1 VSTERTQVAIVG
13 AGPAG
18 LLLGRLLQ
26 RAGIDA
32 VIVEARDRGYVEA
45 RIRAG
50 VLEQGTV
57 DVLDQAGLG
66 TRLHREGLRH
76 GGIHLRFD
84 GRRHHIPMDEL
95 TGGRAVTV
103 YGQTEVVKDLIAARL
118 ADGLP
123 LVFEAEDVSVSDFD
137 DGDGTPTVRYRHD
150 GRDHTLQADVIAGC
164 DGFHG
169 VCRRTVAGAI
179 SVWEREY
186 PFAWLGIL
194 ADAAP
199 ATDELIYSRHP
210 DGFSL
215 YSMRSP
221 SVSRLYIQVDPHERI
236 EDWSDDRIWT
246 ALRARLATD
255 DGFEPAEGPV
265 TEKSITPMRSFVAAP
280 MRHGRLFLAGDAA
293 HIVPPTGA
301 KGLNLAV
308 ADVTVLA
315 AALQAHV
322 AGDDEP
328 LAAYSDRCLARVWR
342 AQHFSWW
349 MTTMLHNDPGDD
361 AYGEQLALSQ
371 LRYVTRSRAQATAL
385 AENYVGLPLDLPLTG
400 DRTLTPEAVNG

>member
-1 VSTERTQVAIVG
+1 VFAPVTQERTQVAIIG

-26 RAGIDA
+26 RGGVDA
-32 VIVEARDRGYVEA
+32 VVLESRSRDYVEA

-57 DVLDQAGLG
+57 DVLREAGLG
-66 TRLHREGLRH
+66 DRLGREGLRH
-76 GGIHLRFD
+76 GGIYLNFD
-84 GRRHHIPMDEL
+84 SERHHIPMDEL

-118 ADGLP
+118 DDGLP
-123 LVFEAEDVSVSDFD
+123 LRFEAGDVTIAGLVEA
-137 DGDGTPTVRYRHD
+137 GEPTSVRYRHED
-150 GRDHTLQADVIAGC
+150 VEHVLRADLIAGC

-169 VCRRTVAGAI
+169 VCRQTVADR
-179 SVWEREY
+179 VTLWEREY

-199 ATDELIYSRHP
+199 STDELIYARHP
-210 DGFSL
+210 QGFAL

-221 SVSRLYIQVDPHERI
+221 QVSRLYIQVDPGERL
-236 EDWSDDRIWT
+236 EDWSDDRVWSE
-246 ALRARLATD
+246 LSDRLAV
-255 DGFEPAEGPV
+255 DGWEVAPGPV
-265 TEKSITPMRSFVAAP
+265 TDKSITPMRSFVAAP
-280 MRHGRLFLAGDAA
+280 LSHGRLHLAGDAA

-315 AALQAHV
+315 AAMIAALRD
-322 AGDDEP
+322 GDHEP
-328 LAAYSDRCLARVWR
+328 LRAYSDRCLARVWR

-349 MTTMLHNDPGDD
+349 MTTMMHTDRDGD
-361 AYGEQLALSQ
+361 AYAEELMRSQ
-371 LRYVTRSRAQATAL
+371 LRYVVSSPAAATSL
-385 AENYVGLPLDLPLTG
+385 AENYVGMPLEHHHG
-400 DRTLTPEAVNG
+400 

>member
-1 VSTERTQVAIVG
+1 MSVERTQVAIIG

-26 RAGIDA
+26 RAGVET
-32 VIVEARDRGYVEA
+32 VILEARSRSYVEA

-57 DVLDQAGLG
+57 DVLHEAGVAE
-66 TRLHREGLRH
+66 RLDREGLRH
-76 GGIHLRFD
+76 GGIHLNFD
-84 GRRHHIPMDEL
+84 GERHHIPMDEL

-103 YGQTEVVKDLIAARL
+103 YGQTEVVKDLIAARV

-123 LVFEAEDVSVSDFD
+123 LVFEAGDVAVSAFD
-137 DGDGTPTVRYRHD
+137 GPIPEPEIGYRDGHGE
-150 GRDHTLQADVIAGC
+150 HTLRADLVAGC

-169 VCRRTVAGAI
+169 VCRATVADRVT
-179 SVWEREY
+179 SWEREY

-194 ADAAP
+194 AEAAP
-199 ATDELIYSRHP
+199 STDELVYARHP
-210 DGFSL
+210 QGFAL

-221 SVSRLYIQVDPHERI
+221 TLSRLYLQVDPAEHL
-236 EDWSDDRIWT
+236 EDWSDDRIWSQ
-246 ALRARLATD
+246 LSQRLAI
-255 DGFEPAEGPV
+255 DGWAVAEGPV
-265 TEKSITPMRSFVAAP
+265 TERSITPMRSFVAAP
-280 MRHGRLFLAGDAA
+280 LSHGRLHLAGDAA

-301 KGLNLAV
+301 KGLNLAI

-315 AALQAHV
+315 AAIVAHLR
-322 AGDDEP
+322 DHDEAP

-349 MTTMLHNDPGDD
+349 MTTMLHTDPSGD
-361 AYGEQLALSQ
+361 AYGEQLMRSQ
-371 LRYVTRSRAQATAL
+371 LREVVSSRAAATAL
-385 AENYVGLPLDLPLTG
+385 AENYVGLPLALTTPG
-400 DRTLTPEAVNG
+400 RPDVATLIHG